1 MPWWNSLA
9 DPGSAFWQWCNIVLG
24 LFGVISA
31 VAAAVL
37 AKSANEAAWDAAQA
51 AHRSADR
58 YSLHDLREAL
68 IEVQSLLQ
76 FAESGPL
83 VAQRANLIKSHVH
96 QLRARIVLEDRRSE
110 AFDRLIVAIGQI
122 GKTAIQSNLKLPTKH
137 ERVLVALDQ
146 AMSEIGTLIGINQ
159 SSEREELS

>member
-1 MPWWNSLA
+1 MPWWNSLT
-9 DPGSAFWQWCNIVLG
+9 DPGSVFWQWCNIALG

-37 AKSANEAAWDAAQA
+37 AKSANEAARDAAQA

-83 VAQRANLIKSHVH
+83 VTQRANLIKSHVH
-96 QLRARIVLEDRRSE
+96 QLRARIELGDRRLE
-110 AFDRLIVAIGQI
+110 AFDRLIFAIGQI
-122 GKTAIQSNLKLPTKH
+122 GKTAAQSNLKLPTRH
-137 ERVLVALDQ
+137 ERMSAALDQ
-146 AMSEIGTLIGINQ
+146 AMSEVGTLIGIDQ
-159 SSEREELS
+159 LSVREELT